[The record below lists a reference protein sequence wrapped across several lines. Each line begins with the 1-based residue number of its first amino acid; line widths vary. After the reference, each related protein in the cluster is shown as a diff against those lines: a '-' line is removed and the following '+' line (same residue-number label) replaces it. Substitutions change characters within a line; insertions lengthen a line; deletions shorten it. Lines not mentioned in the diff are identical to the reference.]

1 MGHMHGYN
9 RNMTIKK
16 IGVIAIVLAALLCG
30 GLALTH
36 HHKTTANSKQ
46 TGASASSHGFNRQQY
61 SLTDPASLWLVVNK
75 IRPLNPKDYAPADLV
90 VPNVPLRLNSNQ
102 EEMHVRAQTAKAM
115 ESMVNDA
122 GKQGIK
128 LMLASGYRS
137 YNFQVNLYNGYVK
150 QQGQAEADKQS
161 ARPGYSE
168 HQTGLAADLEPASR
182 TCEVEQCFAATPEG
196 KWLAANAYKYG
207 FVIRYA
213 DGKDKTTGY
222 EYEPWHVRYVG
233 TSLATEMHKQHV
245 STLEEFFG
253 LPAAPDY
260 K

>member
-1 MGHMHGYN
+1 
-9 RNMTIKK
+9 MTIKK
-16 IGVIAIVLAALLCG
+16 ISVLALLITALLFG
-30 GLALTH
+30 GWALTH
-36 HHKTTANSKQ
+36 HQNQSPTTGTA
-46 TGASASSHGFNRQQY
+46 GASQGQSFDKHQY
-61 SLTDPASLWLVVNK
+61 SQSDPASPWLVVNK
-75 IRPLNPKDYAPADLV
+75 TRPLNPKDYAPADLV
-90 VPNVPLRLNSNQ
+90 VPAMPLRLNSSQ
-102 EEMHVRAQTAKAM
+102 EEMHVRAATAKAL
-115 ESMVNDA
+115 ETMVDA
-122 GKQGIK
+122 ANKQGIK

-168 HQTGLAADLEPASR
+168 HQTGMAADLEPVSR
-182 TCEVEQCFAATPEG
+182 TCEVEQCFAGTPEG

-207 FVIRYA
+207 FIIRYA
-213 DGKDKTTGY
+213 DGKNKVTGY

-233 TSLATEMHKQHV
+233 TALAAEMHKDNAA
-245 STLEEFFG
+245 TLEEFFN